1 MNLSHLLDERGAIR
15 TKANPAYYK
24 ALFDV
29 NYLVRS
35 ATIMMA
41 G

>member
-1 MNLSHLLDERGAIR
+1 MADTDASNNQRIRQVVLAI
-15 TKANPAYYK
+15 
-24 ALFDV
+24 LFDV